1 MFCVAASAFREPF
14 GVLRFPSSNIRQS
27 IIGRDDFFVRY
38 GEKERDAISSF
49 DFLDDMS
56 TASISGASSTL
67 GSLQK
72 LDTPAEQEL
81 PLQGLADDDGRG
93 TPIPQEADEPRA
105 EAAEDSG
112 EERTGKQISL
122 SDSCGHSLSG
132 SRSSLDEP
140 PL

>member
-1 MFCVAASAFREPF
+1 MRP
-14 GVLRFPSSNIRQS
+14 S

-38 GEKERDAISSF
+38 GEKEREAISSF

-72 LDTPAEQEL
+72 LDTPVEQDHVE
-81 PLQGLADDDGRG
+81 GLCGGRMDEDGRV
-93 TPIPQEADEPRA
+93 TPTPPEAD
-105 EAAEDSG
+105 SG
-112 EERTGKQISL
+112 DERTGEQLSL

>member
-1 MFCVAASAFREPF
+1 M
-14 GVLRFPSSNIRQS
+14 LRFPASNMRPS

-38 GEKERDAISSF
+38 GDKEREAISSF

-56 TASISGASSTL
+56 TASISGASSTV

-72 LDTPAEQEL
+72 LDTPVEQDHVD
-81 PLQGLADDDGRG
+81 GLCGGRMGSAGEDGRA
-93 TPIPQEADEPRA
+93 TPPTPTPPEAD
-105 EAAEDSG
+105 SG
-112 EERTGKQISL
+112 DERTGTGGQLSL
-122 SDSCGHSLSG
+122 SESCGHSLSG